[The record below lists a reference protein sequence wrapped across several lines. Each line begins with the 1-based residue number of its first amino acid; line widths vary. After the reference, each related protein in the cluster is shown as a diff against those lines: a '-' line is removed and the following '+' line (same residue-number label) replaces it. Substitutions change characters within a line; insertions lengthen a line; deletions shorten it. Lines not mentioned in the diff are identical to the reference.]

1 MSSTYGIV
9 VHLLAYSNHVSIRSV
24 QKNFFNKIW
33 SSVVC
38 KRFLLLCWR
47 AIFINCS
54 RKGSHL
60 GSQKIKG
67 EKNLNSEKSPMTKS
81 TFSPEL
87 TQCIR
92 LVHQL
97 DAYIFGYHAN
107 RQVVSGSHVKQTFVI
122 ISTLCFSFLS

>member
-9 VHLLAYSNHVSIRSV
+9 VQLLAYSNHDCIRSV
-24 QKNFFNKIW
+24 QKIFSMKYGPAF
-33 SSVVC
+33 C

-67 EKNLNSEKSPMTKS
+67 KKNLNSEKSPMTKS

>member
-1 MSSTYGIV
+1 MESLYNYWRILITSVLGQSKKIFSIKYGP
-9 VHLLAYSNHVSIRSV
+9 A
-24 QKNFFNKIW
+24 F
-33 SSVVC
+33 C